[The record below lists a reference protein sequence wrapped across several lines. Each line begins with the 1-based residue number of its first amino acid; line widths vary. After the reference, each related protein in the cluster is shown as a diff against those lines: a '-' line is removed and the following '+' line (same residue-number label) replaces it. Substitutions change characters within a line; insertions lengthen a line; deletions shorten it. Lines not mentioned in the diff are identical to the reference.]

1 VPFRTIAGHTRL
13 LSLLSRV
20 IARDSMP
27 PAVLLAGPAGVGK
40 RLTAMAIAQAINCQ
54 QPRSSPEFERD
65 ACGECASCR
74 RIARGVHPDVILVQP
89 GESGSIKIEQLRD
102 VIDRSQYRPFEG
114 RRRVVIIDEADAAGA
129 DAQSALLKTLEEP
142 PSASVFIL
150 ISSIPDALLPTV
162 LSRCPRLRFGP
173 LTPAEVARVLR
184 QEHGYSEADA
194 RAAAAESD
202 GSIGRALE
210 AQSDDLSEARDAARR
225 ILQET
230 ARSDDPVRRINLARD
245 LTEGKRTPAEERNR
259 LAARLRSLGSL
270 LRDVG
275 IIASRAD
282 RGMIANADL
291 LAQLEQLSSS
301 YDADRTLRA
310 YAAVDRALTAL
321 DRNASPKVV
330 ADWLLLEL

>member
-1 VPFRTIAGHTRL
+1 M
-13 LSLLSRV
+13 SLLARV

-27 PAVLLAGPAGVGK
+27 PAVLMAGPAGVGK
-40 RLTAMAIAQAINCQ
+40 RLTAIAIAQAVNCL
-54 QPRSSPEFERD
+54 QPQSSSEFERD

-74 RIARGVHPDVILVQP
+74 RIARGVHPDVIVVEP
-89 GESGSIKIEQLRD
+89 GETGAIKIEQLRD

-114 RRRVVIIDEADAAGA
+114 RRRVVIINEADAAGA

-142 PSASVFIL
+142 PSASLFIL

-173 LTPAEVARVLR
+173 LTAAEVARVLK
-184 QEHGYSEADA
+184 QDHGYSESDA
-194 RAAAAESD
+194 RAAAADAD

-210 AQSDDLSEARDAARR
+210 SQSDDLTEARDAAQRL
-225 ILQET
+225 LQET
-230 ARSDDPVRRINLARD
+230 ARTNDPARRINLARD
-245 LTEGKRTPAEERNR
+245 LTEGKGTPAEERNR
-259 LAARLRSLGSL
+259 LAVRLRSLGSL

-282 RGMIANADL
+282 RGMLANADL
-291 LAQLEQLSSS
+291 EAQLEKLSSS
-301 YDADRTLRA
+301 FDAERSLRA
-310 YAAVDRALTAL
+310 YAAVDRALAAL
-321 DRNASPKVV
+321 DRNASAKVV

>member
-1 VPFRTIAGHTRL
+1 VPFRTIAGHSRL
-13 LSLLSRV
+13 LSLLARV

-27 PAVLLAGPAGVGK
+27 PAVLMAGPAGVGK
-40 RLTAMAIAQAINCQ
+40 RLTAIAIAQAVNCL
-54 QPRSSPEFERD
+54 QPQSSSELERD

-74 RIARGVHPDVILVQP
+74 RIARGVHPDVIVVEP
-89 GESGSIKIEQLRD
+89 GETGAIKIEQLRD

-114 RRRVVIIDEADAAGA
+114 RRRVVIINEADAAGA

-142 PSASVFIL
+142 PSASLFIL

-173 LTPAEVARVLR
+173 LTAAEVARVLK
-184 QEHGYSEADA
+184 QDHGYSESDA
-194 RAAAAESD
+194 RAAAADAD

-210 AQSDDLSEARDAARR
+210 SQSDDLTEARDAAQRL
-225 ILQET
+225 LQET
-230 ARSDDPVRRINLARD
+230 ARTNDPARRINLARD
-245 LTEGKRTPAEERNR
+245 LTEGKGTPAEERNR
-259 LAARLRSLGSL
+259 LAVRLRSLGSL

-282 RGMIANADL
+282 RGMLANADL
-291 LAQLEQLSSS
+291 EAQLEKLSSS
-301 YDADRTLRA
+301 FDAERSLRA
-310 YAAVDRALTAL
+310 YAAVDRALAAL
-321 DRNASPKVV
+321 DRNASAKVV

>member
-1 VPFRTIAGHTRL
+1 MPFRTIAGHARL

-27 PAVLLAGPAGVGK
+27 PAVLLAGPSGVGK
-40 RLTAMAIAQAINCQ
+40 RLTAMAVAQAVNCL
-54 QPRSSPEFERD
+54 QPRTTPEFERD

-74 RIARGVHPDVILVQP
+74 RIARGVHPDVIVVEP
-89 GESGSIKIEQLRD
+89 GDSGSIKIEQLRD
-102 VIDRSQYRPFEG
+102 VIDRAQYRPFEG
-114 RRRVVIIDEADAAGA
+114 RRRVVIIDEADAAGG

-142 PSASVFIL
+142 PSASLFIL
-150 ISSIPDALLPTV
+150 VSSIPDALLPTV
-162 LSRCPRLRFGP
+162 ISRCPRLRFGP
-173 LTPAEVARVLR
+173 LTPAEVARVLIE
-184 QEHGYSEADA
+184 QHGYAEPDA
-194 RAAAAESD
+194 RAAAAEAD
-202 GSIGRALE
+202 GSIGRALA
-210 AQSDDLSEARDAARR
+210 AQSEEIGEAREAAQRV
-225 ILQET
+225 LQET
-230 ARSDDPVRRINLARD
+230 ARSDDPVRRISLARD
-245 LTEGKRTPAEERNR
+245 LTEGKGTPAEERNR

-282 RGMIANADL
+282 RTMLANLDL
-291 LAQLEQLSSS
+291 ETQLEKLSAA
-301 YDADRTLRA
+301 YDAERSLRA